1 MFTEKNKLPNIQPEP
16 GLYPFYSAFFYK
28 QLTSLRSLFVSDF
41 RPLPRGYIGSK
52 VPNVQSTRPHFLTG
66 NECTKYTTPLF
77 AGGTNVQSTRLH
89 FWPGEPMYKV
99 HGPTFCQRTNV
110 QSTCLHFLSAK
121 PILNDNDST
130 FCQRTRY

>member
-41 RPLPRGYIGSK
+41 RLLPRGYIGSK

-66 NECTKYTTPLF
+66 NQCTKYMPPLF
-77 AGGTNVQSTRLH
+77 VSEADI
-89 FWPGEPMYKV
+89 K
-99 HGPTFCQRTNV
+99 
-110 QSTCLHFLSAK
+110 
-121 PILNDNDST
+121 
-130 FCQRTRY
+130 